1 LFIQAIWPYSG
12 HYHPTEQ
19 NLSELLNFLKENG
32 VDTADV
38 QTGSFSDGERSNSV
52 KKQELKRKRN
62 RPIETLDSNIPQETQ
77 SNTMDMAKNNIG
89 VANAE
94 TEREENQPTDTLR
107 ANLHQ
112 AHTESNT
119 LDEDK
124 NKNIA
129 PFRDEEQN
137 GSEVKTGMYSL
148 LSRLGSSKGTE
159 RTETEGSKENHDP
172 VHYKRSLS
180 GEFEIQRLEIPPN
193 KLLQRIN
200 SKMAIQSYQLGK
212 QLSFKWSSGVG
223 PRIGCVADYPPELR
237 DKALEMVNTPRGTSP
252 STSELPKSISPIGN
266 PSPRCKSPS
275 GNLTPTGKPLSTFR

>member
-1 LFIQAIWPYSG
+1 MQ
-12 HYHPTEQ
+12 HYKF
-19 NLSELLNFLKENG
+19 LLNITIDCESTILRFLKLSWCPFYRRVHFQTRNAVLALQSMNLREKEN
-32 VDTADV
+32 
-38 QTGSFSDGERSNSV
+38 Q
-52 KKQELKRKRN
+52 
-62 RPIETLDSNIPQETQ
+62 PIETLDSNIPLETQ
-77 SNTMDMAKNNIG
+77 GNTMDMDKNNIG

-94 TEREENQPTDTLR
+94 TEREENQPPDTLKT
-107 ANLHQ
+107 NLHQ
-112 AHTESNT
+112 AHTESNS

-124 NKNIA
+124 SNNIA

-148 LSRLGSSKGTE
+148 LSQLGSSKGTE
-159 RTETEGSKENHDP
+159 RTETEGGKENQDP

-180 GEFEIQRLEIPPN
+180 GELEIQRLEIPPN

-237 DKALEMVNTPRGTSP
+237 VKALEMVNTPRGTSP
-252 STSELPKSISPIGN
+252 STFESPKSISPIW
-266 PSPRCKSPS
+266 
-275 GNLTPTGKPLSTFR
+275 